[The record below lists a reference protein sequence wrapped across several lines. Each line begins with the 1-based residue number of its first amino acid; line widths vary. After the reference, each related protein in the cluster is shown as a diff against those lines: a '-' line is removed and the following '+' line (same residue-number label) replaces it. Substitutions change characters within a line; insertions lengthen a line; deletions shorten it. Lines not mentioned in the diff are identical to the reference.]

1 WCKVGA
7 KFKDF
12 SVGGITL
19 LHEMTHLDA
28 VGKLAGYPE
37 VTDAGGIKSHG
48 TEDVT
53 GISPA
58 NNPPL
63 QARNLLKLWTSG
75 KAPSTT
81 LEPYRNAESI
91 AAAAFGK

>member
-1 WCKVGA
+1 M
-7 KFKDF
+7 
-12 SVGGITL
+12 
-19 LHEMTHLDA
+19 HEMTHLDA

-37 VTDAGGIKSHG
+37 VTDAGGIKSHS

-63 QARNLLKLWTSG
+63 
-75 KAPSTT
+75 
-81 LEPYRNAESI
+81 
-91 AAAAFGK
+91 